1 MVAVR
6 ARAGPGP
13 GLPRP
18 RALNPGPGPT
28 ALTQGPGTLGLASNP
43 GPAWQAGPGFWAR
56 PRVPGPRFLRPG
68 PWVWAL
74 GLGPLGLYCSSCL
87 KYDIKVHTAFFKAAV
102 NRKLLY
108 ELQKKYFMKKSL
120 HWVKH
125 TQIGDGGKVRVVK
138 VVKL

>member
-1 MVAVR
+1 MVAHFHEVWR
-6 ARAGPGP
+6 EA
-13 GLPRP
+13 
-18 RALNPGPGPT
+18 
-28 ALTQGPGTLGLASNP
+28 ASPVYHQSAINH
-43 GPAWQAGPGFWAR
+43 GRGNNTFFGHDPGFWAR

-74 GLGPLGLYCSSCL
+74 GLGPLGLYCSFCL
-87 KYDIKVHTAFFKAAV
+87 KYYIKVHTAFFKTAV